1 MPSKVR
7 VGNIDG
13 SVEKLLKTR
22 FMRASDENYLK
33 DAFYMYAEN
42 EPARK
47 KNEAVLNLKNPN
59 LL

>member
-1 MPSKVR
+1 MPSRVR

>member
-1 MPSKVR
+1 MPSQVR